1 MPDRTPPLTPGS
13 TPTSAPRPA
22 PPGLP
27 AGARF
32 APYAAART
40 LPNIVVDGAPLPS
53 TLLTLS
59 HWPNNQSPP
68 SVRRDTSTATVF
80 AWLDATELHQSV
92 PWVTNNHFDEDGLFS
107 MYALIEPELALAER
121 ELLIAASFAGDFGLV
136 TDPDAARLC
145 FAIETLTDP
154 EVSPL
159 PGDVFSEPDRVAAL
173 YSAMLDSLP
182 ALLRDLREGWPRF
195 GDLWALQDEHLSASR
210 ALLADGVV
218 TIVEHPALDLAVV
231 RIPAYLRR
239 RTARRYLADEA
250 GAVHPFAINSATP
263 RSRILRVQGGH
274 YEFEYRYESW
284 VQLASR
290 RAPLRVRL
298 DGLAARLNELD
309 GGSGWVAEDP
319 TGTAPRL
326 LRPDGTPSAIPL
338 DTFLLELEA
347 ALTSAPVAWDPYDW
361 QKNRGAA

>member
-1 MPDRTPPLTPGS
+1 MK
-13 TPTSAPRPA
+13 SAGA

-27 AGARF
+27 AQLPAGARF
-32 APYAAART
+32 SPYAAARH
-40 LPNIVVDGAPLPS
+40 LPNIVVDGATLPS

-68 SVRRDTSTATVF
+68 ALRRDTSTAIAF
-80 AWLDATELHQSV
+80 AYLDAPDLHLSV

-107 MYALIEPELALAER
+107 MYVVTEPERAHADR
-121 ELLIAASFAGDFGLV
+121 DLLIAASEAGDFGVV
-136 TDPDAARLC
+136 TDPDGARLC
-145 FAIETLTDP
+145 FAIEALTDP

-159 PGDVFSEPDRVAAL
+159 PPEIFAEPDRVAAL
-173 YSAMLDSLP
+173 YTAMLESLP
-182 ALLRDLREGWPRF
+182 ALLRDCHDGWPRF
-195 GDLWALQDEHLSASR
+195 GDLWALQDEHLTASR

-218 TIVEHPALDLAVV
+218 TLVEHPALDLAVV

-239 RTARRYLADEA
+239 RTARRYLVDEA
-250 GAVHPFAINSATP
+250 AAVHPFAINSATG
-263 RSRILRVQGGH
+263 RSRILRVQGTH

-284 VQLASR
+284 VQLATR
-290 RAPLRVRL
+290 RVPLRVRL

-309 GGSGWVAEDP
+309 GGAAGSTAGSMGWVAEDP

-326 LRPDGTPSAIPL
+326 HRPDGTPSALPL
-338 DTFLLELEA
+338 DTFLLELET

-361 QKNRGAA
+361 QKPRGVA